1 MARSC
6 KKGISY
12 FSVDVDIF
20 ADRKLRRVR
29 HIHSAGAM
37 AVVLRALCCVYGENG
52 YYAQADAD
60 FYFDIAEELSLDEAF
75 VRAVIQSCAETGF
88 FDAGLFDSCGVLTSR
103 RIQRNYLDATRK
115 RANAKMDQSLCLVG
129 EGITAEETAF
139 PAEDSVQ
146 NGVSGVQS
154 TQSKVKEIKEKERR
168 VKESATGE
176 AAVPDKAAGMAL
188 LADCFRSVLEQDT
201 HSSPSSSQPFIKP
214 SVDDVKA
221 YCAER
226 GNSVDARRFV
236 DFYESKG
243 WMVGNSPM
251 RDWQATVR
259 VWEKN
264 ESYAAPPRPAYERPT
279 ENYDHLALDFFS
291 DSG

>member
-29 HIHSAGAM
+29 HIHGAGAM

-103 RIQRNYLDATRK
+103 RIQRNYLDATK
-115 RANAKMDQSLCLVG
+115 RREGAAIDPAYLLVEKSCCDDVSSNADNACNN
-129 EGITAEETAF
+129 AENACK
-139 PAEDSVQ
+139 
-146 NGVSGVQS
+146 S

-176 AAVPDKAAGMAL
+176 AAAPDKAAGMAL

-214 SVDDVKA
+214 SVNDVKA

-264 ESYAAPPRPAYERPT
+264 ESYAASPRPAYERPT
-279 ENYDHLALDFFS
+279 ENYDHLALNFFS